1 LRVIKIELVLGIDI
15 VTEYSLWFVLLCIA
29 LGIAYAAGL
38 YYKERKSDFSLT
50 IVWILAVIRAVAV
63 SLTAFLLLNPMIK
76 KVSRTTEKPV
86 IIIAADNS
94 RSVVTG
100 KDSLYYKNDFP
111 KQISSFADNLS
122 EKFNV
127 KKYTFGDEVK
137 QGLNLDFSEK
147 QTGFSS
153 LFDEINTRF
162 SNRNVG
168 AMIIASDGIYNKG
181 TNPLYASSGIGF
193 PVYTIALGDTN
204 VRKDVI
210 LSKVNYNRIAYRDN
224 FFPVEVIVNAKKC
237 KGLSS
242 KVTVSADTKV
252 VFSKNLTFRSDNDFE
267 TVKLKLKA
275 GRTGMQHYKV
285 RVLPV
290 DGELSLTNNALDIFI
305 DVLEGRQKILILA
318 NSPHPDISALK
329 QAITSNKNY
338 EAEDFIIDKFDKPV
352 DGYNLIILHQLPSP
366 DNGVNEILKKIKAEN
381 IPVLYILGLQSDF
394 TLFNGQNTGFSISG
408 TRIIY
413 NDALP
418 VFNPEFSLFSL
429 SGKTLRAVQDFP
441 PLHSPYG
448 NYEVSPSVNIL
459 FEQRIGTVETGAPL
473 LLFNQTPYEK
483 TGVIN
488 GDGIWKWRLYDY
500 KKNGN
505 HNAFNEIIN
514 KVVQYLSVK
523 VDKSLFRVY
532 GKNNFNENDDIEF
545 DAEVYNASYELVNE
559 PDVTLT
565 ITDDKDNRYPYT
577 FNRTANAYH
586 LNAGNLP
593 VGRYKYTARVNSGGK
608 ILNASG
614 EFVVSAMNIET
625 TNTIADHNLLY
636 NLSEKRGGEMVFPSQ
651 LDKLVNDIKS
661 RDDIKTVVYTQLRY
675 TEILN
680 LPWLLALIIGLLSL
694 EWFIRKRAG
703 GY

>member
-1 LRVIKIELVLGIDI
+1 MGIDI
-15 VTEYSLWFVLLCIA
+15 VTEYSLWFVLLCIV

-38 YYKERKSDFSLT
+38 YYKERKSEFSLALKW
-50 IVWILAVIRAVAV
+50 VLALFRALAVALI
-63 SLTAFLLLNPMIK
+63 AFLLLNPMMK
-76 KVSRTTEKPV
+76 KVSRTSEKPV

-94 RSVVTG
+94 QSVITG
-100 KDSLYYKNDFP
+100 KDSSYYKNDFP
-111 KQISSFADNLS
+111 KEIAGVADKLS

-137 QGLNLDFSEK
+137 QGLALDFSEK

-153 LFDEINTRF
+153 LFDEISTRF
-162 SNRNVG
+162 TNRNVG

-204 VRKDVI
+204 VHKDII
-210 LSKVNYNRIAYRDN
+210 LNKVNYNRIAYRGN
-224 FFPVEVIVNAKKC
+224 FFPVEIIVNAKKC
-237 KGLSS
+237 KGMSS
-242 KVTVSADTKV
+242 KVTVQKDKEV
-252 VFSKNLTFRSDNDFE
+252 VFSKNISFNSDNDFE

-275 GRTGMQHYKV
+275 GQTGMQHYKV
-285 RVLPV
+285 RVSPV
-290 DGELSLTNNALDIFI
+290 DGELSLANNALDIFI

-318 NSPHPDISALK
+318 NSPHPDVSALK

-338 EAEDFIIDKFDKPV
+338 EAEDFIIDRFDKSLE
-352 DGYNLIILHQLPSP
+352 GYNLIILHQLPSMSHQIK
-366 DNGVNEILKKIKAEN
+366 DVLKTVNEKN
-381 IPVLYILGLQSDF
+381 IPVLFITGSQSGF
-394 TLFNGQNTGFSISG
+394 AMFNRQKTGFSISG
-408 TRIIY
+408 ARIIY

-418 VFNPEFSLFSL
+418 VINPEFSLFSL
-429 SGKTLRAVQDFP
+429 SDKALRAIQDFP
-441 PLHSPYG
+441 PLLSPYG
-448 NYEVSPSVNIL
+448 NYEVSPSVNVL
-459 FEQRIGTVETGAPL
+459 FEQRIGIVETGHPL
-473 LLFNQTPYEK
+473 VLFNQTPYEK

-488 GDGIWKWRLYDY
+488 GEGVWKWRMYDY
-500 KKNGN
+500 RKNGN
-505 HNAFNEIIN
+505 HNAFNEIVN
-514 KVVQYLSVK
+514 KIVQYLSVK
-523 VDKSLFRVY
+523 VDKSLFRIY

-565 ITDDKDNRYPYT
+565 ITDDKDNRYPFT

-593 VGRYKYTARVNSGGK
+593 VGTYRYSARVNSNGK
-608 ILNASG
+608 ILTADG
-614 EFVVSAMNIET
+614 EFVVTALNVET

-636 NLSEKRGGEMVFPSQ
+636 NLSEKRGGEIVFPSQ
-651 LDKLVNDIKS
+651 LDRLVDDIKS

-694 EWFIRKRAG
+694 EWFMRKRAG